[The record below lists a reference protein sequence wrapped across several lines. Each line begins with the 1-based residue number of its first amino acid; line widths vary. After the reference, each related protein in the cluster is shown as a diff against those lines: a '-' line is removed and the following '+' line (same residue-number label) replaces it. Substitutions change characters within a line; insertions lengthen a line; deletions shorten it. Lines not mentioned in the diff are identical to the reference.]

1 MSGKFMWMGTV
12 LAVLMMCGAAF
23 AESPLAFYPFIGN
36 ADDLSGWTGRNATV
50 NGASLTADRLGA
62 PNRAY
67 AFTADGQSISSPLQQ
82 GNGTAINAYS
92 IAAWFKTTSADTDG
106 NTIVSARGEDTN
118 RSLTLCMS
126 PGFGG
131 IPAGRIFFGLDTA
144 NVGFGVFTNAS
155 LNDGNWHHVIG
166 VFSSGGGAI
175 TNANFSI
182 YVDGALAPVTPVS
195 VGAPGDAPIT
205 NTSATLVGKQATWGD
220 GSTWKGS
227 LGQIAIYNRALN
239 AGDAACLYSP
249 TGTMKSVWN
258 FDTPGDLE
266 GWRGLFQIA
275 SGPIQA
281 NGQMQYTTAD
291 EAFDPMLGSP
301 MMSLPRAQGAW
312 LKVRAQNG
320 TPANGAMLFWDDDR
334 NADFTG
340 QYERGYAINPSDT
353 QISEYWADLSQAGAF
368 WTEATIIQQFRFDFP
383 NHGGGLTGPVKV
395 DQIAILA
402 EGPPAPTVASVKRS
416 VPSGSAWTDAE
427 QVSWDVRF
435 SHSMSAASA
444 ADFAV
449 VTTGSAVA
457 TDLNVV
463 QVGPTWYR
471 ATVNTAG
478 KGTYRL
484 NVLTG
489 GGAKDVADQPL
500 AAGFTAGETHSVDR
514 EGTLITVT
522 AVGQTQIRTSLGARV
537 EMAVTAAGGAGA
549 LTSRW
554 LKDNGAGF
562 VEIPGAVGNTFVID
576 PVVNA
581 SEGKYVCAVT
591 DGEVTAYSAIF
602 TVTTDAR
609 LPVAGGLGL
618 LLLVAA
624 VGAGGT
630 VALRRRGR

>member
-1 MSGKFMWMGTV
+1 MSVKFARMGAV
-12 LAVLMMCGAAF
+12 LAVLMVCGAVF

-36 ADDLSGWTGRNATV
+36 ANDLSGWTGRNATV
-50 NGASLTADRLGA
+50 NGASLTADRLGT

-67 AFTADGQSISSPLQQ
+67 AFTANGQSISSPLQQ
-82 GNGTAINAYS
+82 GNGAAINAYS

-106 NTIVSARGEDTN
+106 NAIVSARGEDTK

-144 NVGFGVFTNAS
+144 NVGFGVFTNAAV
-155 LNDGNWHHVIG
+155 NDGNWHHVVG

-175 TNANFSI
+175 TNGNFSI
-182 YVDGALAPVTPVS
+182 YLDGLPASVTPVS
-195 VGAPGDAPIT
+195 VGTPGDAPVT
-205 NTSATLVGKQATWGD
+205 NTSTTLIGKQATWGD
-220 GSTWKGS
+220 GSTWNGS

-239 AGDAACLYSP
+239 AGDAACLHSA
-249 TGTMKSVWN
+249 TGAMKSVWN

-266 GWRGLFQIA
+266 GWRGLNQIV
-275 SGPIQA
+275 SGPVQL

-291 EAFDPMLGSP
+291 AATDPMLGSP
-301 MMSLPRAQGAW
+301 MMSLPRAQGNW

-320 TPANGAMLFWDDDR
+320 TPATFAMLFWDDDR

-340 QYERGYAINPSDT
+340 GYERGYAVNPSDT
-353 QISEYWADLSQAGAF
+353 QVSEYWADLSQAGAF
-368 WTEATIIQQFRFDFP
+368 WSEATIIQQFRFDFP

-402 EGPPAPTVASVKRS
+402 EGPPAPTVASVRRHD
-416 VPSGSAWTDAE
+416 PAGSAWTDAE

-449 VTTGSAVA
+449 VTTGSAAV
-457 TDLNVV
+457 TNLGIVR
-463 QVGPTWYR
+463 VGPTWYR

-484 NVLTG
+484 NVVTG
-489 GGAKDVADQPL
+489 GGAKDVADQAL
-500 AAGFTAGETHSVDR
+500 AAGFTTGETHSVDR

-522 AVGQTQIRTSLGARV
+522 PVGQTQIRTSLGARV
-537 EMAVTAAGGAGA
+537 EMAVTATGGAGQLA
-549 LTSRW
+549 SRW

-562 VEIPGAVGNTFVID
+562 VDIPGALGNTFVID

-609 LPVAGGLGL
+609 MPAAGGLGL
-618 LLLVAA
+618 LLLAA
-624 VGAGGT
+624 AFGAGG
-630 VALRRRGR
+630 VSVLRRRK